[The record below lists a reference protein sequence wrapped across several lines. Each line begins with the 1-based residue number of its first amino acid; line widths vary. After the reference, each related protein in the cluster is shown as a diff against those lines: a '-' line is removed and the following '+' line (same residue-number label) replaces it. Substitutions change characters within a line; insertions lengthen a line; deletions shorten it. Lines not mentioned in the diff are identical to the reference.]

1 MRKSRW
7 SKILLGLAGI
17 SLLALAVFA
26 TAISHNRACPP
37 PTQAAVGADGGM
49 MAVLQRCY
57 GDASTLSF
65 ERIAKPE
72 IADDE
77 VLIRVHAAGVNPLD
91 KHYLHGTPYLLR
103 LSNGFGAPEDPAFG
117 VDMAGVIEK
126 VGANVEGF
134 KVGDEVFGGA
144 GGAFAQYVRKK
155 AAGGLALKPASLSF
169 EQAAAIPIAGV
180 TALQALRD
188 KGKLQAGQH
197 VLINGASGGV
207 GSYAVQIAKAMGA
220 RVTGVCSTGNVAMV
234 RALGADAVI
243 DYTQENYTES
253 TERFD
258 VIVDMVGSQSLSD
271 SLKVLK
277 PDGALVLVGS
287 TEMNNWWGPLARP
300 TRAKLMSLYRSE
312 RIEPML
318 ASLESADLAQLA
330 KWAEAGLLR
339 SEIERRYPLAQT
351 ADALR
356 HMETGRT
363 RGKVIISVLP

>member
-1 MRKSRW
+1 MRKIRW
-7 SKILLGLAGI
+7 SKILLGLTGI
-17 SLLALAVFA
+17 SILALGVFA
-26 TAISHNRACPP
+26 ASISHNRACVPVAEGNFAP
-37 PTQAAVGADGGM
+37 GTGM

-65 ERIAKPE
+65 EHVAKPQ

-103 LSNGFGAPEDPAFG
+103 LSNGFGAPEDPRFG
-117 VDMAGVIEK
+117 VDVAGVITE
-126 VGANVEGF
+126 VGAKVHEF
-134 KVGDEVFGGA
+134 KVGDAVFGGVS
-144 GGAFAQYVRKK
+144 GAFAEYVRKR
-155 AAGGLALKPASLSF
+155 AASGLALKPASLSF

-207 GSYAVQIAKAMGA
+207 GSFAVQIAKAMGA

-234 RALGADAVI
+234 KGLGADAVV

-253 TERFD
+253 SERYD
-258 VIVDMVGSQSLSD
+258 VIVDLVGSQSLSD

-277 PDGALVLVGS
+277 ADGALVLVGS
-287 TEMNNWWGPLARP
+287 AEMNSWWGPLARP
-300 TRAKLMSLYRSE
+300 LRAKIMSMYRSE

-330 KWAEAGLLR
+330 KWADAGLLR
-339 SEIERRYPLAQT
+339 SEIEARYPLAQT

-356 HMETGRT
+356 HMEKGRT

>member
-7 SKILLGLAGI
+7 SKILLGLIGV
-17 SLLALAVFA
+17 STLATAVFA
-26 TAISHNRACPP
+26 VAISRNSACAPATP
-37 PTQAAVGADGGM
+37 GNFLLADSM
-49 MAVLQRCY
+49 MAVMQRCY
-57 GDASTLSF
+57 GEASVLSF
-65 ERIAKPE
+65 ERIPRPT
-72 IADDE
+72 IAEDE

-91 KHYLHGTPYLLR
+91 KHYLHGTPYLVR
-103 LSNGFGAPEDPAFG
+103 LSNGFGAPSDPRTG
-117 VDMAGVIEK
+117 VDVSGVVFA
-126 VGANVEGF
+126 VGAKVQQF
-134 KVGDEVFGGA
+134 KVGDAVFGGVN
-144 GGAFAQYVRKK
+144 GAFAEYVKKK
-155 AAGGLALKPASLSF
+155 AASGLALKPAALSF

-188 KGKLQAGQH
+188 EGKLQAGQH

-234 RALGADAVI
+234 RTLGADAVI
-243 DYTQENYTES
+243 DYTKQNYTES
-253 TERFD
+253 ADRFD
-258 VIVDMVGSQSLSD
+258 VIVDLVGSQSLDD

-277 PDGALVLVGS
+277 PGGALVLVGS
-287 TEMNNWWGPLARP
+287 NEMNNWWGPLARP
-300 TRAKLMSLYRSE
+300 LRAKLMSLYRSE

-318 ASLESADLAQLA
+318 ASLSSADLEQLA
-330 KWAEAGLLR
+330 RWAEAGLLR
-339 SEIERRYPLAQT
+339 SEIETRYSLAQT

>member
-1 MRKSRW
+1 MRNRW
-7 SKILLGLAGI
+7 SRLFLGLFGI
-17 SLLALAVFA
+17 TLLALGVFA
-26 TAISHNRACPP
+26 TAISHNSPCQAPP
-37 PTQAAVGADGGM
+37 QGTAPADGGM

-57 GDASTLSF
+57 GDPGVLSV
-65 ERIAKPE
+65 ERVAKPQ
-72 IADDE
+72 IAEDE

-103 LSNGFGAPEDPAFG
+103 LSNGFGAPEDPRTG
-117 VDMAGVIEK
+117 VDMAGVIEA
-126 VGANVEGF
+126 VGAKVTGF
-134 KVGDEVFGGA
+134 KAGDAVFGGVS
-144 GGAFAQYVRKK
+144 GAFAEYVGKK
-155 AAGGLALKPASLSF
+155 AANGLALKPASLSF

-220 RVTGVCSTGNVAMV
+220 RVTGVCSTSNVAMV

-243 DYTQENYTES
+243 DYTQQNYTES
-253 TERFD
+253 AERYD
-258 VIVDMVGSQSLSD
+258 VIVDMVGSQTLTD

-287 TEMNNWWGPLARP
+287 AQMNNWWGPLDRP
-300 TRAKLMSLYRSE
+300 LRAKIMSMYRSE

-318 ASLESADLAQLA
+318 ASLGSADLAQLA
-330 KWAEAGLLR
+330 KWADAGLLR
-339 SEIERRYPLAQT
+339 SEIEARYPLAQ
-351 ADALR
+351 AGDALR
-356 HMETGRT
+356 HMESGRT
-363 RGKVIISVLP
+363 RGKVILSVLP